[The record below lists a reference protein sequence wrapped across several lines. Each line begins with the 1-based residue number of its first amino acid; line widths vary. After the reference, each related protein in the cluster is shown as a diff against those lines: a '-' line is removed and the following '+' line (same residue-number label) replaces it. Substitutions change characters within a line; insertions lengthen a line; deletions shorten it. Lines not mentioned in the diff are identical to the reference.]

1 MKRGHLI
8 IGKTNLYLLMV
19 LVLSFWT
26 TKAYSSNFS
35 DVCSARQI
43 LHCNNAFSVSANFS
57 EIVVGSVPTDAKFF
71 NSTVDKKWS
80 TPGNWSNGTLPTA
93 TDNVFIDG
101 DCELDCDATVASLSV
116 LAGKSITILKD
127 KILNVTDAI
136 TTTEVNQLV
145 IEDGGQLVHDNAG
158 VLATVQKNISRSPGV
173 ENGHWYL
180 IASPVIDNDS
190 VENLTV
196 NDYGFYSFDQ
206 SGNPKWIEQ
215 SEDVAVEYKKG
226 YLYATV
232 EEVTLAFKGTLA
244 AVAEPTPL
252 EYEEDAEFAGFNL
265 VGNPYPCNAYV
276 GNSFYRMNADGN
288 SLIAETGVISPCESV
303 FIEATADGQY
313 AEFGKTAMAPE
324 LIKVSLA
331 DGNGALIDQALVRF
345 DGKADLH
352 KMLFDGEC
360 TRIYVHQNDDN
371 LASFSTS
378 LEQGSLPLHFK
389 TIENGNYTLSFSVEN
404 MEIKYLHL
412 VDNITGADVN
422 VMAGQSTYSFS
433 ASTADYASRFKL
445 MFNLTGVEENDA
457 SISSEGFA
465 YMSEGNLIIDN
476 IKGEAKLQIM
486 DMTGRIVISENVKD
500 SYNKAL
506 NLRAGIYVVRM
517 KGMSQK
523 IVVK

>member
-1 MKRGHLI
+1 
-8 IGKTNLYLLMV
+8 MV

-116 LAGKSITILKD
+116 LAGKSIIILKD

-196 NDYGFYSFDQ
+196 NDYGFLFFR
-206 SGNPKWIEQ
+206 PVRQ
-215 SEDVAVEYKKG
+215 SE
-226 YLYATV
+226 
-232 EEVTLAFKGTLA
+232 
-244 AVAEPTPL
+244 
-252 EYEEDAEFAGFNL
+252 
-265 VGNPYPCNAYV
+265 
-276 GNSFYRMNADGN
+276 
-288 SLIAETGVISPCESV
+288 
-303 FIEATADGQY
+303 
-313 AEFGKTAMAPE
+313 
-324 LIKVSLA
+324 
-331 DGNGALIDQALVRF
+331 
-345 DGKADLH
+345 
-352 KMLFDGEC
+352 
-360 TRIYVHQNDDN
+360 
-371 LASFSTS
+371 
-378 LEQGSLPLHFK
+378 
-389 TIENGNYTLSFSVEN
+389 
-404 MEIKYLHL
+404 
-412 VDNITGADVN
+412 
-422 VMAGQSTYSFS
+422 
-433 ASTADYASRFKL
+433 
-445 MFNLTGVEENDA
+445 
-457 SISSEGFA
+457 
-465 YMSEGNLIIDN
+465 
-476 IKGEAKLQIM
+476 M
-486 DMTGRIVISENVKD
+486 DRTE
-500 SYNKAL
+500 
-506 NLRAGIYVVRM
+506 
-517 KGMSQK
+517 
-523 IVVK
+523 